1 MKWVN
6 CTVLPAFNFYC
17 ALSIANISIVTDLIS
32 ISLAVFSFV
41 YVIVG
46 IGICASATSHEIL
59 QEVTRCHNDDIYF
72 FSAFRYLGTFFSIP
86 ALALILIP
94 FGYIGFVK
102 DQLFHINIKKEEENW
117 KKLFESQKTYDKL
130 LLEDFEKRLGTF

>member
-1 MKWVN
+1 MLVIFSVIYFLLG
-6 CTVLPAFNFYC
+6 VLIC
-17 ALSIANISIVTDLIS
+17 LSE
-32 ISLAVFSFV
+32 
-41 YVIVG
+41 
-46 IGICASATSHEIL
+46 TSHDIIEG
-59 QEVTRCHNDDIYF
+59 VNKCHNDDIYF
-72 FSAFRYLGTFFSIP
+72 FSAFRYLGTFFSLP

-130 LLEDFEKRLGTF
+130 LLEDFEKRLETF